1 MCWILYMHP
10 TSETPKCIEE
20 KPIHL
25 REEID
30 DNTIRIGD
38 FKTPLSRMDILSRQ
52 NLQENVELAYLNQMY
67 LTDIENFIQ

>member
-1 MCWILYMHP
+1 MHP
-10 TSETPKCIEE
+10 TWETPKCIEE

-38 FKTPLSRMDILSRQ
+38 FKTPLSRMDRLSRQ

-67 LTDIENFIQ
+67 LTDIENFIQR